1 MNRYRKYVHSLSDK
15 KIFVHYF
22 QNYDLNETLQYI
34 YMNLLLQRYIFKK
47 IFLKK
52 FLINSISQNQCIIMN
67 DNFTKC
73 LIFNIQKLTH
83 N

>member
-34 YMNLLLQRYIFKK
+34 CEFIITK
-47 IFLKK
+47 IYF
-52 FLINSISQNQCIIMN
+52 
-67 DNFTKC
+67 
-73 LIFNIQKLTH
+73 
-83 N
+83 